1 MRVIAMLFV
10 SLVAGC
16 ATPGAPEPALRPQAD
31 GLARQAPSH
40 LDDLKRQRAEVE
52 DALRPLEAA
61 HTASLFAIDQEPPK
75 SGAEDADAHLED
87 LLRAHREGRRLVL
100 EPLAARGSSE
110 AMMRLASDL
119 RDGSSPDDWARWLSL
134 VTRASQLG
142 DPLAHDELVR
152 WYWHQRG
159 DGSIEQV
166 QANRAIALAFAG
178 RAAEGGNMWGI
189 ISVATYIAGDV
200 HQYPANL
207 PLARR
212 LMELCARTDSS
223 FCQEVLAGGSSYDY
237 GQSPTEVHLWLS
249 RLAARAPVRFAPRR
263 DLAWSR
269 LTVEERVAAERI
281 EEAWRPAPWS
291 ELRPEWRDIQR
302 DIARHGETSAGVLDD
317 CTTSKPWCR
326 GRSTLPQ

>member
-1 MRVIAMLFV
+1 MRVFAILLV

-16 ATPGAPEPALRPQAD
+16 ATPGAQAD
-31 GLARQAPSH
+31 GSVRQAPGH
-40 LDDLKRQRAEVE
+40 TDDLKRQRAEVE

-61 HTASLFAIDQEPPK
+61 HTANLSALDQALPK

-87 LLRAHREGRRLVL
+87 LLRAHREGRRRVL
-100 EPLAARGSSE
+100 DPLAARGNRE
-110 AMMRLASDL
+110 AMIRLASDL
-119 RDGSSPDDWARWLSL
+119 RDASSPDEVARWLDL
-134 VTRASQLG
+134 VTRASELG
-142 DPLAHDELVR
+142 DPQAHDELVR

-166 QANRAIALAFAG
+166 QANRATALAFAG
-178 RAAEGGNMWGI
+178 KAAEGGNMWA
-189 ISVATYIAGDV
+189 ISRVATYIAGDV

-212 LMELCARTDSS
+212 LMELCARTDTS

-249 RLAARAPVRFAPRR
+249 RLAARAPLRFAPRR

-281 EEAWRPAPWS
+281 QEAWRPAPWS
-291 ELRPEWRDIQR
+291 GLRREWDGIQEE
-302 DIARHGETSAGVLDD
+302 ILRHGETSTGVLED
-317 CTTSKPWCR
+317 CTTQKPWCR
-326 GRSTLPQ
+326 GRSALPR

>member
-1 MRVIAMLFV
+1 ML
-10 SLVAGC
+10 
-16 ATPGAPEPALRPQAD
+16 D
-31 GLARQAPSH
+31 
-40 LDDLKRQRAEVE
+40 
-52 DALRPLEAA
+52 
-61 HTASLFAIDQEPPK
+61 
-75 SGAEDADAHLED
+75 
-87 LLRAHREGRRLVL
+87 
-100 EPLAARGSSE
+100 PLAARGNRE
-110 AMMRLASDL
+110 AMIRLASDL
-119 RDGSSPDDWARWLSL
+119 RDASSPDDAARWLDL

-142 DPLAHDELVR
+142 DPQAHDELVR
-152 WYWHQRG
+152 WYWHQKG

-178 RAAEGGNMWGI
+178 KAAEAGNMRSIGR
-189 ISVATYIAGDV
+189 VATYIAGDV

-212 LMELCARTDSS
+212 LMELCARTDTS

-249 RLAARAPVRFAPRR
+249 RLAARAPLRFAPRR

-291 ELRPEWRDIQR
+291 GLRREWDGMQEEIL
-302 DIARHGETSAGVLDD
+302 RHGETSTGVLED
-317 CTTSKPWCR
+317 CTTQKPWCR
-326 GRSTLPQ
+326 GRSALPR

>member
-1 MRVIAMLFV
+1 MRLIAMLLV

-16 ATPGAPEPALRPQAD
+16 AMPGAPAD
-31 GLARQAPSH
+31 SLARQSPGHA
-40 LDDLKRQRAEVE
+40 DDLKRQHAEVE

-61 HTASLFAIDQEPPK
+61 HTANLSALDREPPR
-75 SGAEDADAHLED
+75 SGSEDPDARLED
-87 LLRAHREGRRLVL
+87 LLRAHREGRRRVL
-100 EPLAARGSSE
+100 EPLAARGNSE

-119 RDGSSPDDWARWLSL
+119 RDGSSPDDWARWLDL
-134 VTRASQLG
+134 VTRASDLG
-142 DPLAHDELVR
+142 DPLAHDELIR

-178 RAAEGGNMWGI
+178 KAAEGGNMWA
-189 ISVATYIAGDV
+189 ISRVAVYIAGDV
-200 HQYPANL
+200 HQYPANV

-212 LMELCARTDSS
+212 VMELCARTDSN

-249 RLAARAPVRFAPRR
+249 RLAARAPVKFAPRR

-269 LTVEERVAAERI
+269 LTVEERVATERA
-281 EEAWRPAPWS
+281 EEAWRPVPWP
-291 ELRPEWRDIQR
+291 ELRQEWGEIQR
-302 DIARHGETSAGVLDD
+302 EILRHGETSTGILDD
-317 CTTSKPWCR
+317 CTTQKPWCR
-326 GRSTLPQ
+326 SRSALPR